1 MSKEPRNPADMI
13 KDQIEVEQRTS
24 YYHEPS
30 VYLTYCDQVFQVT
43 RRPQS
48 WSVFN
53 LTNGRLESLD
63 DAAFTKFFND
73 FMRQPL
79 LSAFEIDRNDGMDLK
94 RVRDGVEEDG

>member
-1 MSKEPRNPADMI
+1 MSKEPRNPADII

-73 FMRQPL
+73 FMGQRM
-79 LSAFEIDRNDGMDLK
+79 LSAFEMDNNDGMDLK

>member
-1 MSKEPRNPADMI
+1 MSKEPRNPADII
-13 KDQIEVEQRTS
+13 KNQVEVEQRTS

-53 LTNGRLESLD
+53 LTTGRLESLD

-73 FMRQPL
+73 FMGQRM

>member
-1 MSKEPRNPADMI
+1 MSKEPRNPADII

-30 VYLTYCDQVFQVT
+30 IYMTYCDQVFQVT

-53 LTNGRLESLD
+53 LTTGRLESLD

>member
-1 MSKEPRNPADMI
+1 MSNEPRNPADII

-73 FMRQPL
+73 FMGQRM
-79 LSAFEIDRNDGMDLK
+79 LSAFEMDNNDGMDLK

>member
-1 MSKEPRNPADMI
+1 MSKEPRNPADVI
-13 KDQIEVEQRTS
+13 KDHLEAQQQS

-30 VYLTYCDQVFQVT
+30 IYMTYCEQVLQVT
-43 RRPQS
+43 KRPQS

-53 LTNGRLESLD
+53 LTTGRLESLD
-63 DAAFTKFFND
+63 DRSFTKFFND

>member
-1 MSKEPRNPADMI
+1 MSKEPRNPADII

-53 LTNGRLESLD
+53 LTTGRLESLD

-73 FMRQPL
+73 FMGQPL

-94 RVRDGVEEDG
+94 RVRDGVEEES

>member
-1 MSKEPRNPADMI
+1 MSKEPRNPADII

-53 LTNGRLESLD
+53 LTTGRLESLD